1 MEKAI
6 AAIIIIKEFRMKHLM
21 KNILMGRSTTIN
33 GLFALAIIA
42 AVALGCTCGK
52 GLDFGN
58 TSSSSNSNS
67 SDDPY
72 STSTSDSQMPGDALL
87 KALIRETTADFAY
100 SISEEDF
107 SKMYEK
113 ASTDFKNTYTK
124 DQMQDF
130 FKDFI
135 NKKRQLLPIF
145 LKANSMEP
153 ELSPSPSIRTESGL
167 NVLTVNGK
175 YPTKPLPITF
185 NYEYVNRGGSWK
197 LLVLK
202 VYVR

>member
-1 MEKAI
+1 MM
-6 AAIIIIKEFRMKHLM
+6 KELLKDVF
-21 KNILMGRSTTIN
+21 MGRSTTVN
-33 GLFALAIIA
+33 GLFALALIA

-52 GLDFGN
+52 GFDLGN

-67 SDDPY
+67 SSSDDPY
-72 STSTSDSQMPGDALL
+72 GTSTTSSQMPGDALL
-87 KALIRETTADFAY
+87 NALIKETTADFAY

-113 ASTDFKNTYTK
+113 TSTDFKNTYTK

-153 ELSPSPSIRTESGL
+153 ELSPAPSIRTEAGL

-175 YPTKPLPITF
+175 YPTKPVPITF
-185 NYEYVNRGGSWK
+185 NYEYVNRGGNWR

>member
-1 MEKAI
+1 MMNELV
-6 AAIIIIKEFRMKHLM
+6 R
-21 KNILMGRSTTIN
+21 NILMGRNTTVN
-33 GLFALAIIA
+33 GLFAISIIA

-58 TSSSSNSNS
+58 TSSSSNSS
-67 SDDPY
+67 STDDPFG
-72 STSTSDSQMPGDALL
+72 TSSNDSQMPGDALL

-100 SISEEDF
+100 SISEGDF

-113 ASTDFKNTYTK
+113 TSTDFKNTYTK

-153 ELSPSPSIRTESGL
+153 ELSPAPSVRTENGL
-167 NVLTVNGK
+167 NVLSVNGK
-175 YPTKPLPITF
+175 YSTKPLPITF
-185 NYEYVNRGGSWK
+185 NYEYVNRGGNWR
-197 LLVLK
+197 LAVLK
-202 VYVR
+202 MYVR

>member
-1 MEKAI
+1 
-6 AAIIIIKEFRMKHLM
+6 MKHIVRD
-21 KNILMGRSTTIN
+21 ILMGRSSTVN
-33 GLFALAIIA
+33 GLVALALIA

-52 GLDFGN
+52 GLDLGN
-58 TSSSSNSNS
+58 TSSTSNS
-67 SDDPY
+67 SSTDDPY
-72 STSTSDSQMPGDALL
+72 STSTTDSEVPGDALL

-100 SISEEDF
+100 SISEGDF

-145 LKANSMEP
+145 LKANSMQP
-153 ELSPSPSIRTESGL
+153 ELSPAPSVRTESGL
-167 NVLTVNGK
+167 NILSVNGK

-185 NYEYVNRGGSWK
+185 NYEYVNRGGNWK

>member
-1 MEKAI
+1 
-6 AAIIIIKEFRMKHLM
+6 MK
-21 KNILMGRSTTIN
+21 KNLITSILIGRSTTIN
-33 GLFALAIIA
+33 GLLALGIIA

-58 TSSSSNSNS
+58 TSSSSNSS
-67 SDDPY
+67 TTDDPY
-72 STSTSDSQMPGDALL
+72 NTSTTASQMPGEALL

-113 ASTDFKNTYTK
+113 SSTDFQNTYTK

-135 NKKRQLLPIF
+135 SKKRQLLPIF

-153 ELSPSPSIRTESGL
+153 ELSPQPSIRTESGL

>member
-1 MEKAI
+1 M
-6 AAIIIIKEFRMKHLM
+6 MKQLVQ
-21 KNILMGRSTTIN
+21 NILMGKSTTVN
-33 GLFALAIIA
+33 GLLALALIA

-52 GLDFGN
+52 GLDLGN
-58 TSSSSNSNS
+58 TNSSSNS
-67 SDDPY
+67 SDGPFT
-72 STSTSDSQMPGDALL
+72 TSTDSEMPGDALL

-113 ASTDFKNTYTK
+113 TSTDFKNTYTK

-135 NKKRQLLPIF
+135 SKKRQLLPIF

-153 ELSPSPSIRTESGL
+153 ELSPAPSIRSESGL

-175 YPTKPLPITF
+175 YPTKPLPVTF
-185 NYEYVNRGGSWK
+185 NYEYVNRGGNWK

-202 VYVR
+202 VYVK

>member
-1 MEKAI
+1 
-6 AAIIIIKEFRMKHLM
+6 MKQVVR
-21 KNILMGRSTTIN
+21 NIFMGGNTILN
-33 GLFALAIIA
+33 GLFALALIA

-52 GLDFGN
+52 GLDLGN
-58 TSSSSNSNS
+58 TSSSTNSNS

-72 STSTSDSQMPGDALL
+72 GTSTSDSQMPGDAVL

-113 ASTDFKNTYTK
+113 TSTDFKNTYTEE
-124 DQMQDF
+124 QMQDF

-135 NKKRQLLPIF
+135 SKKRQLLPIF

-153 ELSPSPSIRTESGL
+153 ELSPAPSVRSESGL
-167 NVLTVNGK
+167 NILTVNGK